1 MLISKLLEEYLRNKI
16 LAPDTVKSYKEKT
29 THLIREVGDI
39 DVKELSVDNLID
51 YRNKVIKSTSAST
64 YNTLHRHL
72 SAIFHYGVETG
83 VVASSPFRV
92 VRKAPVHHELPKV
105 IQREKL
111 SLLFQLLDN
120 PEHPWPPCMRPIWF
134 WRAFIKTLYFTG
146 MRRRQI
152 LNLEWRDIDV
162 EQRTIHLRSE
172 TSKTRRSYDI
182 PVPQSLLSELG
193 TYRKI
198 YCKRLG
204 GTKPTWKVFNVGPF
218 RTRAKRTDPQEAMG
232 EWNLRDVFA
241 ELRNTHG
248 IVASCHRFRHTT
260 GTKLMRVTKN
270 PKLVQLQL
278 GHTSL
283 NTTMKYVHPDI
294 DEMRDLVSHL

>member
-16 LAPDTVKSYKEKT
+16 LAPDTVKSYREKT

-39 DVKELSVDNLID
+39 DVNELSVDNLID
-51 YRNKVIKSTSAST
+51 YRNKVMKSTSAST

-72 SAIFHYGVETG
+72 SAIFQYGMETG

-111 SLLFQLLDN
+111 SLLFQLLDH

-152 LNLEWRDIDV
+152 LNLEWRDRR
-162 EQRTIHLRSE
+162 RTTHYSPQIRNQQDPAILRHSRTPILTLRVGNISKNILQAPRPNESKLEGLQCRPVSDSSE
-172 TSKTRRSYDI
+172 TD
-182 PVPQSLLSELG
+182 
-193 TYRKI
+193 
-198 YCKRLG
+198 
-204 GTKPTWKVFNVGPF
+204 
-218 RTRAKRTDPQEAMG
+218 
-232 EWNLRDVFA
+232 
-241 ELRNTHG
+241 
-248 IVASCHRFRHTT
+248 
-260 GTKLMRVTKN
+260 
-270 PKLVQLQL
+270 
-278 GHTSL
+278 
-283 NTTMKYVHPDI
+283 
-294 DEMRDLVSHL
+294 